1 MVIKLQLFIGQN
13 DVLVHENSICDQ
25 RGKLFKGDEN
35 SSYFKLSNRSYLL
48 ILHPLVHRNPW
59 RFQMIYS

>member
-13 DVLVHENSICDQ
+13 DVLIHENSICDQ

-35 SSYFKLSNRSYLL
+35 SSYFK
-48 ILHPLVHRNPW
+48 
-59 RFQMIYS
+59 